1 MTAETKHNT
10 NRFARAIVA
19 SLLITSTT
27 FAFQTSV
34 PRVALSTKAIH
45 PFKRTH
51 ASAPALYESRSNEL
65 LSSSRLSMSSVVS
78 SATEGDRPARKSLL
92 DRLKSMLPPAAE
104 RQKLLPLAL
113 MFFCILFNYTILRDT
128 KDVLMVTAPKS
139 GAEVIPF
146 LKTYVNLPTAIAFTG
161 IYAKLTDTMEL
172 KNVFYAFVIPFLM
185 FFTAFAFFIYPNQAF
200 LHPHALVD
208 SLAAVLPANFG
219 APLSI
224 IRNWS
229 FALFYV
235 MAEMWGSMVA
245 SLLFWGFAN
254 EVTTV
259 DEAKKYCKF
268 QFFLSAWLTVSVD
281 V

>member
-1 MTAETKHNT
+1 MKFGLAQVI
-10 NRFARAIVA
+10 FGACLILSS
-19 SLLITSTT
+19 SL
-27 FAFQTSV
+27 AFQTSLLPRLAV
-34 PRVALSTKAIH
+34 PSKQIGSSH
-45 PFKRTH
+45 PFSLDNH
-51 ASAPALYESRSNEL
+51 VSRVQ
-65 LSSSRLSMSSVVS
+65 LSMSSTTS
-78 SATEGDRPARKSLL
+78 DGDTPTKKTFLSRIKSIVPP
-92 DRLKSMLPPAAE
+92 KSE
-104 RQKLLPLAL
+104 RQKLVPLAL

-161 IYAKLTDTMEL
+161 IYAKLTDKMEL

-185 FFTAFAFFIYPNQAF
+185 FFTSFAFFIYPHRA
-200 LHPHALVD
+200 LVHPHALVD
-208 SLAAVLPANFG
+208 SLAAILPANFA

-224 IRNWS
+224 VRNWS

-259 DEAKKYCKF
+259 DEAKKYCKL
-268 QFFLSAWLTVSVD
+268 QLRTLTYWD
-281 V
+281 M